1 MKQTFHPVKSYGSPF
16 ILALDILFI
25 LNPKRGNV
33 FFLVKLGST
42 VLSPKVVALIS
53 GTVQKHISKAGN
65 CFSKYLH

>member
-33 FFLVKLGST
+33 FFLVKLDSIKSKSCGSYQWY
-42 VLSPKVVALIS
+42 SIEA
-53 GTVQKHISKAGN
+53 
-65 CFSKYLH
+65 Y